1 MKKQNKKNT
10 KMGRN
15 IYGQRCIA
23 KVVVLKKETAID
35 QYVEILNDIEQ
46 HKRMNINVE
55 YDIQMPKE
63 IFSQEDI
70 NELNRKFNNLAMLR
84 SGMMQIPFVN
94 MNTIAFPM
102 LSIKE
107 QEGQRKLSLQLFSM
121 DYSLT
126 YSKRSAG

>member
-35 QYVEILNDIEQ
+35 QYVEILNDIKQ
-46 HKRMNINVE
+46 HKKMNINVE
-55 YDIQMPKE
+55 YDIQMSKE

-70 NELNRKFNNLAMLR
+70 NELNRKFNNLALLR
-84 SGMMQIPFVN
+84 SGMMQIPFMN
-94 MNTIAFPM
+94 MNAPAFPM
-102 LSIKE
+102 VSI
-107 QEGQRKLSLQLFSM
+107 
-121 DYSLT
+121 
-126 YSKRSAG
+126 